1 MELRARSR
9 RQVPWNPG
17 IVRHLDWEP
26 TLESVTS
33 WYAPLARAIPALV
46 LAGVVTF
53 SADHSPALGL
63 ITFGIFAAA
72 TGAVITAFE
81 LRSPSG
87 TARVPQLTQG
97 VVTLVAG
104 IVSLAMIAGGLP
116 FFVLVLTAFAVVT
129 GFLELYLGLRSRRT
143 ERSARDWIFVGGLTV
158 LLAIIVLLV
167 PPGFVQTFEGPDG
180 VVRELTASVIVV
192 GTLGAYWAILGIYLV
207 IAALSLKWAPDDTA
221 TPKAA

>member
-1 MELRARSR
+1 M
-9 RQVPWNPG
+9 
-17 IVRHLDWEP
+17 
-26 TLESVTS
+26 TS
-33 WYAPLARAIPALV
+33 WYAPLSRAIPALV

-72 TGAVITAFE
+72 TGAVIMAFAI
-81 LRSPSG
+81 RSPAG
-87 TARVPQLTQG
+87 TARVLQLTQG

-143 ERSARDWIFVGGLTV
+143 DRSARDWIFTGGLTV